1 VEARKFDEILKV
13 EAKYRHF
20 DTFSND
26 PTEDAFVL
34 YAMGC
39 ANDAC
44 SPNETCCL
52 ERASYYYEKAKERIE
67 DADANDQRQK
77 QKAFLKSEIGI
88 YFALLYSKGR
98 DMKKAISFH
107 RWFLCKSQQPSRC
120 LSDNFNRFDE
130 FEYTIEVM
138 EGSIDMMKTFAEQVE
153 AEDKL
158 ITAYIGCDE
167 FLKAKAANVN
177 HSVDGMQSGRIE
189 YGLCNHKAAI
199 AHFRKGAAE
208 LQKEEMM
215 LA

>member
-98 DMKKAISFH
+98 DMEKAISFH
-107 RWFLCKSQQPSRC
+107 RWFLV
-120 LSDNFNRFDE
+120 NRSNRHDVSVK
-130 FEYTIEVM
+130 I
-138 EGSIDMMKTFAEQVE
+138 SID
-153 AEDKL
+153 L
-158 ITAYIGCDE
+158 ISLSIR
-167 FLKAKAANVN
+167 LKYWK
-177 HSVDGMQSGRIE
+177 DPWI
-189 YGLCNHKAAI
+189 
-199 AHFRKGAAE
+199 
-208 LQKEEMM
+208 
-215 LA
+215 